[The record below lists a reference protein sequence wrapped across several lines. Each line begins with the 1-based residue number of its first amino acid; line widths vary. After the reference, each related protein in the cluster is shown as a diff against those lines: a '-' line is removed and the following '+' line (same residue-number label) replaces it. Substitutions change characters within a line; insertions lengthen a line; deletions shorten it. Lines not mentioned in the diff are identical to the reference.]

1 MRRTI
6 AMMLAAGAML
16 ASTALLGGCGALDEP
31 AAAPP
36 APKTPKEKLLDAV
49 PDGSQGTFSFTLK
62 DTETTGKGVVDPA
75 GKRMRLTTEYK
86 DKELGFTITMGY
98 LIIDEESWVKI
109 TFANTKGVTG
119 LPKLPKKW
127 LHLDR
132 TKVKDQE
139 DFGFGDPDPA
149 GAVSLFQS
157 IVDVSE
163 PAAGQFT
170 GTVDLNGATKAEILD
185 QQGLDALGEKAKAVP
200 FRAAVDGQGRL
211 TSIELDVPAY
221 GEVEAFTHQA
231 TYSDYGVAP
240 KVDEPPAGQTQEAP
254 AEAYELLNS

>member
-6 AMMLAAGAML
+6 AKTLAAGALL
-16 ASTALLGGCGALDEP
+16 ASTALLGGCGALNEP
-31 AAAPP
+31 TTAPP

-49 PDGSQGTFSFTLK
+49 PDGSQGTFSFTLQ
-62 DTETTGKGVVDPA
+62 DAETAGKGVVDPK
-75 GKRMRLTTEYK
+75 GKRLYLTTEYK
-86 DKELGFTITMGY
+86 DKELGFTMTMGY

-132 TKVKDQE
+132 AKVKDQE
-139 DFGFGDPDPA
+139 DVGFGDPDPA

-157 IVDVSE
+157 IVDVNE
-163 PAAGQFT
+163 PTAGQFT
-170 GTVDLNGATKAEILD
+170 GTVDLTTATKAEILD

-200 FRAAVDGQGRL
+200 FRAVVDGQGRL

-221 GEVEAFTHQA
+221 GQVRAYTHRA
-231 TYSDYGVAP
+231 TYSDYGAAP
-240 KVDEPPAGQTQEAP
+240 AVEDPPAGETQEAP

>member
-6 AMMLAAGAML
+6 AMTLAVGAM
-16 ASTALLGGCGALDEP
+16 LLGGCGAVNEP
-31 AAAPP
+31 TAAPP

-49 PDGSQGTFSFTLK
+49 PDGSQGAFRFTLK
-62 DTETTGKGVVDPA
+62 DAETTGKGVVDPKA
-75 GKRMRLTTEYK
+75 ERLHLTTEYK
-86 DKELGFTITMGY
+86 DKDLGFTMTMGY
-98 LIIDEESWVKI
+98 LIIGEESWVKI

-139 DFGFGDPDPA
+139 DVGFDDPDPA

-157 IVDVSE
+157 IVEVTE
-163 PAAGQFT
+163 PTAGQFT
-170 GTVDLNGATKAEILD
+170 GTVDLTKATKAEILD
-185 QQGLDALGEKAKAVP
+185 QKGLDALGERAKAVP

-221 GEVEAFTHQA
+221 GEVKAYTHRA
-231 TYSDYGVAP
+231 TYSDYGAAP
-240 KVDEPPAGQTQEAP
+240 NVEEPAAGDTQEAP

>member
-6 AMMLAAGAML
+6 AMTLAAGVM
-16 ASTALLGGCGALDEP
+16 LLGGCGTVNEP
-31 AAAPP
+31 TAAPP

-62 DTETTGKGVVDPA
+62 DAETTAKGAVDPKA
-75 GKRMRLTTEYK
+75 KRLHLTSEYK
-86 DKELGFTITMGY
+86 DKELGFTMTMGY
-98 LIIDEESWVKI
+98 LIIDQESWVKI

-139 DFGFGDPDPA
+139 DVGFGDPDPA
-149 GAVSLFQS
+149 SAVSLFRS
-157 IVDVSE
+157 IVDVTE

-170 GTVDLNGATKAEILD
+170 GTVDLTTATKAEILD
-185 QQGLDALGEKAKAVP
+185 KQGLDALGAQAKAVP
-200 FRAAVDGQGRL
+200 FRAVVDGQGRL

-221 GEVEAFTHQA
+221 GEVKAYTHQA
-231 TYSDYGVAP
+231 TYSDYGAAP
-240 KVDEPPAGQTQEAP
+240 AVEEPPAGETQEAP

>member
-6 AMMLAAGAML
+6 AMTLAAGVVLL
-16 ASTALLGGCGALDEP
+16 AGCGALNEP
-31 AAAPP
+31 TAAPP
-36 APKTPKEKLLDAV
+36 APMTPKEKLLDAV

-62 DTETTGKGVVDPA
+62 DAETTGKGAVDPQ
-75 GKRMRLTTEYK
+75 GRRLHLTTVYK
-86 DKELGFTITMGY
+86 DKDLGFTMTMGY
-98 LIIDEESWVKI
+98 LIIDQESWVKI
-109 TFANTKGVTG
+109 TFANTKDVTG

-139 DFGFGDPDPA
+139 DVGFGDPDPA
-149 GAVSLFQS
+149 GAVSLFRS
-157 IVDVSE
+157 IVDVTE

-170 GTVDLNGATKAEILD
+170 GTVDLTTATKAEILD
-185 QQGLDALGEKAKAVP
+185 QQGLGALGERAKAVP
-200 FRAAVDGQGRL
+200 FRAVVDGQGRL

-221 GEVEAFTHQA
+221 GEVRAYTHQA
-231 TYSDYGVAP
+231 TYSDYGAAP
-240 KVDEPPAGQTQEAP
+240 KVEEPPAGETQEAP